1 MDYELERIKLEL
13 ADCLD
18 KIKVYEDLF
27 HDIQLYKDVVM
38 DYESLAKALDIICD
52 WSYAHRAGN
61 GVLTDSEIRG
71 AVKRQFLR
79 LKAGQY
85 RKQLR

>member
-1 MDYELERIKLEL
+1 MDYELELVKLAE
-13 ADCLD
+13 CLD

-27 HDIQLYKDVVM
+27 HDIQLYRDVTM
-38 DYESLAKALDIICD
+38 DNGSLLKALDIICD

-61 GVLTDSEIRG
+61 GERTEDEVKE

-79 LKAGQY
+79 LKTGQY
-85 RKQLR
+85 RKQLL

>member
-27 HDIQLYKDVVM
+27 HDIQLYKDVIM

-61 GVLTDSEIRG
+61 GELTDDEINN
-71 AVKRQFLR
+71 AIKRQFLR
-79 LKAGQY
+79 LKTGQY
-85 RKQLR
+85 RKQLK

>member
-1 MDYELERIKLEL
+1 MDNELDKIKLEL
-13 ADCLD
+13 AVCLD

-38 DYESLAKALDIICD
+38 DYKSLEKALDIICD

-61 GVLTDSEIRG
+61 GERTDDEIQQ
-71 AVKRQFLR
+71 AVNCQFLR
-79 LKAGQY
+79 LKTGQY
-85 RKQLR
+85 RKQLI